1 MLEEKVH
8 VDISGDR
15 IEVLFSRDPATLPD
29 PATAKGKAT
38 QSKAKVLKN
47 TYKINSLKFFKTI

>member
-29 PATAKGKAT
+29 PATAKGKAP

-47 TYKINSLKFFKTI
+47 TLKFFKTI